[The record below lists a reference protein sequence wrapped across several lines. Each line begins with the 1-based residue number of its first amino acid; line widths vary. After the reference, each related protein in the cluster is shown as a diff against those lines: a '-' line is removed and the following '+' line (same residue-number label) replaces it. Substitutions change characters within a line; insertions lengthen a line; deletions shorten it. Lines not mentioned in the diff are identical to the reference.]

1 MTSRTYPVSRR
12 QGASLRVAHLM
23 AGAQAG
29 GAELFYERLCTAQA
43 EAGDDV
49 LPVIRHNEARAARMA
64 EAGLAPVQLGFGGL
78 MDVWT
83 RPRLVRRLR
92 RWAPRVAVAWMGR
105 AARHAPTGPWV
116 LVGRLGGYYDL
127 RQFARCDHLVG
138 NTQGMVAWIRAQ
150 GFPPDRVHH
159 LPNFSPDLSGAVPAG
174 LPMPPGAPV
183 VLAMGR
189 LHRNKGF
196 DVLIAAA
203 SRLPQIHVVIAGEGP
218 ERVALERLA
227 AHAGVAARVHFLGW
241 RTDTA
246 ALLAACDVLAC
257 PSRSEPLGN
266 VVLEAFS
273 AWRPVVA
280 ALADG
285 PRELIESGRTGVLV
299 AGESAIAL
307 AAGIEGVLQ
316 RPRQAASMAAAA
328 RARFEEAHAE
338 APVLARWRRF
348 LSTVEKPA

>member
-1 MTSRTYPVSRR
+1 MK
-12 QGASLRVAHLM
+12 VAHLM
-23 AGAQAG
+23 AGAENG
-29 GAELFYERLCTAQA
+29 GAELFYERLCEAQA
-43 EAGDDV
+43 AAGDDV
-49 LPVIRHNEARAARMA
+49 LPLIRRNAARAARL
-64 EAGLAPVQLGFGGL
+64 EASSLAPVQLGFGGAL
-78 MDVWT
+78 DFWT
-83 RPRLVRRLR
+83 RPRLARQLR
-92 RWAPRVAVAWMGR
+92 RFAPRVAVAWMGR
-105 AARHAPTGPWV
+105 AARHAPAGPWV

-138 NTQGMVAWIRAQ
+138 NTQGMVDWIRAQ

-159 LPNFSPDLSGAVPAG
+159 LPNFSPDLSGAVPAA
-174 LPMPPGAPV
+174 LPVPAGAPV

-196 DVLIAAA
+196 DILIAAA
-203 SRLPQIHVVIAGEGP
+203 SRLPQIHVAIAGDGP
-218 ERVALERLA
+218 ERVALQRLA
-227 AHAGVAARVHFLGW
+227 SHAGVAARVHFLGW

-246 ALLAACDVLAC
+246 SLLAACTVLAC

-273 AWRPVVA
+273 AGRPVVA
-280 ALADG
+280 SMADG

-307 AAGIEGVLQ
+307 AAGIEGILQ
-316 RPRQAASMAAAA
+316 RPGQASAMALAG
-328 RARFEEAHAE
+328 RARFEAVHAE

-348 LSTVEKPA
+348 LGAVEKAK